1 VSEIVKIVAAEADR
15 GERLDRFIAERFEL
29 SRAAAQRLIA
39 EGMVSLSF
47 GDVNKKYVIRG
58 GEAVVLTCPDPVP
71 AEAQPENI
79 ALDIIYE
86 DEDIVVV
93 NKPSGMVVHPAAGNE
108 SGTLVNALLYHCKG
122 SLSGIGGVE
131 RPGIVHRIDKD
142 TAGLLVV
149 AKNDAAHTALSE
161 QLKVHEVSRVYEA
174 IALGNFKEDSG
185 TVNAPIGRH
194 PVDRK
199 RMAITRKQEQGR
211 EAVTHYRVLS
221 RFGGMTHI
229 ECQLETGRT
238 HQIRVHMSSLG
249 HPLLG
254 DPVYGGNGTK
264 FEAKHKALISGQC
277 LFARRLSLTHPRMGV
292 RMSFE
297 APLPTEFSALLEIL
311 ERECT

>member
-1 VSEIVKIVAAEADR
+1 MSEVVSIVATEADR
-15 GERLDRFIAERFEL
+15 GKRLDSFVAEAFGV

-47 GDVNKKYVIRG
+47 GEVNKKYAMRG
-58 GEAVVLTCPDPVP
+58 GESVTLTQPAPVP
-71 AEAQPENI
+71 AEAQPEDI
-79 ALDIIYE
+79 PLDIIYE

-93 NKPSGMVVHPAAGNE
+93 NKPSGMVIHPAAGNE
-108 SGTLVNALLYHCKG
+108 SGTLVNALLYHCRG

-149 AKNDAAHTALSE
+149 AKNDAAHAALSE

-174 IALGNFKEDSG
+174 IALGNFREDSG

-199 RMAITRKQEQGR
+199 RMAITRKPGEGR

-254 DPVYGGNGTK
+254 DPVYGGSGTK
-264 FEAKHKALISGQC
+264 FEARHKALISGQC
-277 LFARRLSLTHPRMGV
+277 LFARRLSLTHPKTGQ

-297 APLPTEFSALLEIL
+297 APLPAAFSTLLEIL